1 VNLPNIL
8 TTLRILL
15 IPVFIIALLYGE
27 YGAALGVFIL
37 AGVTDGLDGFIARSR
52 HQQTRLGS
60 YLDPVADKLLLD
72 TSFIT
77 LAVLQHLPVWLAVI
91 VLSRDVAIVVGSA
104 VLYMQEHA
112 LTVSPSWLG
121 KGTTFLQLFL
131 VAVTLLF
138 MNFGG
143 DPFLHQLLIWAVAAF
158 TILSG
163 LHYIVRGVGML
174 KLSLLTLLLLIAF
187 PGPVWAD
194 YLFEMKNGRILRAE
208 GYVEEGGRYRV
219 TIHGGTLWLEKAEV
233 EKIRKESGKKPENAP
248 AKPGKPKSRAPAPA
262 SGGAESPPQQTQ
274 AAASPPQ
281 EARETDREGRDAEW
295 WRDRVQKLRARI
307 AELRQ
312 ENAWLTQEI
321 GDLEKQWGTAP
332 EHLKREE
339 MRDRIGYL
347 RIRRGEV
354 QRALEEQVRIL
365 EHDLPDEARKA
376 EALPGWLRQ

>member
-1 VNLPNIL
+1 MNLPNFL

-27 YGAALGVFIL
+27 YGLALGLFAL

-60 YLDPVADKLLLD
+60 YLDPIADKLLLD

-77 LAVLQHLPVWLAVI
+77 LAVLQELPVWLAVI

-112 LTVSPSWLG
+112 LKVFPSWLG
-121 KGTTFLQLFL
+121 KGTTFLQLVL

-143 DPFLHQLLIWAVAAF
+143 DPLLHQLLIWAVAAF

-163 LHYIVRGVGML
+163 LHYIARGIGTM
-174 KLSLLTLLLLIAF
+174 KLPLLALLLLMAF
-187 PGPVWAD
+187 PGPAWPD

-208 GYVEEGGRYRV
+208 GYVDEGGRYRV

-233 EKIRKESGKKPENAP
+233 EKIRKESGKKPDPPP
-248 AKPGKPKSRAPAPA
+248 AKPGKPKSRAPAA
-262 SGGAESPPQQTQ
+262 AESPPQQTQ
-274 AAASPPQ
+274 AVAPHPQ

-295 WRDRVQKLRARI
+295 WRDRAQKLRARV

-312 ENAWLTQEI
+312 EDARLTQEI
-321 GDLEKQWGTAP
+321 DELEKQWGTAP

-339 MRDRIGYL
+339 VRDRIGYL

-354 QRALEEQVRIL
+354 KRILEEQVRIL

-376 EALPGWLRQ
+376 EAPPGWLRQ